1 MCLALVA
8 PCSGDTKVI
17 PRPKYK
23 FHPIFPT
30 VAYVTLLST
39 VTRNFNP
46 RWVVDC
52 RNCLASFTH
61 SEVGRDRALID
72 YLIPTAPA
80 LPQDGQEMVCP
91 ACKTRALYTSQDF
104 RYRYK

>member
-1 MCLALVA
+1 MA
-8 PCSGDTKVI
+8 PCSDDTKVI
-17 PRPKYK
+17 SRPKYK
-23 FHPIFPT
+23 FHPIFPIF
-30 VAYVTLLST
+30 AYATLLSI

-52 RNCLASFTH
+52 RKCLASFTH
-61 SEVGRDRALID
+61 SEVGPDRALID

-80 LPQDGQEMVCP
+80 LPRDGQEMVCP
-91 ACKTRALYTSQDF
+91 ACKASALYTSQDL